1 MSKML
6 KNKKNITFV
15 IFSRA
20 NYNSI
25 KSVISEVKKNNK
37 LFNYR
42 LIVGASAVGRKFG
55 NIVNLIK
62 KDGFKVHHEIN
73 NNVES
78 SGLDSM
84 VKTTALGML
93 ELAEIFKNHKPD
105 LVFTVGDRFETM
117 ATAITSSYMNI
128 PLAHTMGGEVTGT
141 IDESVRHA
149 ITKLAHL
156 HFVSNKDSY
165 NRVIK
170 LGENKKYV
178 FNVGCPRNDLL
189 KQIINKNKNK
199 KQSILK
205 NIYMHGVG
213 DMMKINKN
221 ENFLIILQH
230 PVTTEY
236 DSSNKQIKKTFAA
249 IQKIDLKKIILWPN
263 ADAGYEQISSEIR
276 KLREK
281 NELKNYRVI
290 KNLPIEDYAI
300 LLNRASCIVG
310 NSSSA
315 IRDGS
320 FIGTPAVNIGTRQNS
335 RLHGSNVINVKN
347 DEKKIFFA
355 INKQIKI
362 KKYRSSRIY
371 GNGDA
376 AKKIVKILK
385 KLEKIDIQKKI
396 NY

>member
-1 MSKML
+1 MSKIL
-6 KNKKNITFV
+6 NKKKKIIFV

-25 KSVISEVKKNNK
+25 KSVILEIKRNKK
-37 LFNYR
+37 FFEYCVV
-42 LIVGASAVGRKFG
+42 VGASAIGKKFG
-55 NIVNLIK
+55 NVVDLIK
-62 KDGFKVHHEIN
+62 KDGIKVHHEIN
-73 NNVES
+73 NTVES
-78 SGLDSM
+78 YELGSM

-93 ELAEIFKNHKPD
+93 ELTEIFKNRQPD
-105 LVFTVGDRFETM
+105 IVFTVGDRFETM
-117 ATAITSSYMNI
+117 ATAITSAYMNI

-141 IDESVRHA
+141 LDESIRHS

-170 LGENKKYV
+170 LGENKNFV

-189 KQIINKNKNK
+189 K
-199 KQSILK
+199 SILTK
-205 NIYMHGVG
+205 GKKDSIYNRIHKFGVG
-213 DMMKINKN
+213 DIKKINKN
-221 ENFLIILQH
+221 EKYLIVLQH

-236 DSSNKQIKKTFAA
+236 TNSNFQMKKTLSA
-249 IQKIDLKKIILWPN
+249 IQKFDMKKIILWPN
-263 ADAGYEQISSEIR
+263 ADAGYEKISHEIR

-281 NELKNYRVI
+281 NELKDYRVI

-300 LLNRASCIVG
+300 LLDRASCIVG

-335 RLHGSNVINVKN
+335 RLRGPNVINATYN
-347 DEKKIFFA
+347 
-355 INKQIKI
+355 INKIYSSI
-362 KKYRSSRIY
+362 KKQLKKKKYKSSYIY
-371 GNGDA
+371 GNGKA
-376 AKKIVKILK
+376 ANKIVKILK
-385 KLEKIDIQKKI
+385 KIKKINIQKKI

>member
-6 KNKKNITFV
+6 RNKKNITFV

-25 KSVISEVKKNNK
+25 KSVILEVKKNSK
-37 LFNYR
+37 FFNYR
-42 LIVGASAVGRKFG
+42 LIVGASAVGHKFG
-55 NIVNLIK
+55 NIINLIK

-117 ATAITSSYMNI
+117 ATAITASYMNI

-141 IDESVRHA
+141 IDESIRHA

-170 LGENKKYV
+170 LGEKKKYV

-189 KQIINKNKNK
+189 KQIINQNKNE
-199 KQSILK
+199 SILK
-205 NIYMHGVG
+205 NIHKYGVG
-213 DMMKINKN
+213 DMMKIDKN

-236 DSSNKQIKKTFAA
+236 NSSDQQIKKTFAA
-249 IQKIDLKKIILWPN
+249 IQKFDLKKIILWPN
-263 ADAGYEQISSEIR
+263 ADAGYEKISLEIR

-281 NELKNYRVI
+281 NVLKNYRII
-290 KNLPIEDYAI
+290 KNLPIEEYAI

-335 RLHGSNVINVKN
+335 RLHGPNVINVKN

-355 INKQIKI
+355 IKKQIKI
-362 KKYRSSRIY
+362 KKYRLSRIY
-371 GNGDA
+371 GNGDT
-376 AKKIVKILK
+376 AKKIVEILK

>member
-6 KNKKNITFV
+6 NKKKNITFI

-62 KDGFKVHHEIN
+62 KDGFKVHHKIN

-141 IDESVRHA
+141 IDESIRHA

-189 KQIINKNKNK
+189 KQIINKSK
-199 KQSILK
+199 KESILQ
-205 NIYMHGVG
+205 NIHMHGVG
-213 DMMKINKN
+213 DMMKIDKN

-249 IQKIDLKKIILWPN
+249 LQKIDLKKIILWPN

-281 NELKNYRVI
+281 NKLKNYRII

-320 FIGTPAVNIGTRQNS
+320 FIGTPAVNIGTRQHS
-335 RLHGSNVINVKN
+335 RLHGPNVIDVKN
-347 DEKKIFFA
+347 DEDKIYSA
-355 INKQIKI
+355 IRRQIKV
-362 KKYRSSRIY
+362 KKFKSSKIY
-371 GNGDA
+371 GSGDA
-376 AKKIVKILK
+376 AKKIIKILK
-385 KLEKIDIQKKI
+385 KLNTIDIQKKI

>member
-6 KNKKNITFV
+6 NKKKNITFV

-62 KDGFKVHHEIN
+62 KDGFKVHHKIN

-93 ELAEIFKNHKPD
+93 ELAEIFKSHKPD

-141 IDESVRHA
+141 IDESIRHA

-189 KQIINKNKNK
+189 RQIINKNKNE
-199 KQSILK
+199 SILK
-205 NIYMHGVG
+205 GIHMHGVG

-236 DSSNKQIKKTFAA
+236 DNSNEQIKKTFAA

-281 NELKNYRVI
+281 NKLKNYRII

-320 FIGTPAVNIGTRQNS
+320 FIGTPAVNIGTRQHS
-335 RLHGSNVINVKN
+335 RLHGPNVIDVKN
-347 DEKKIFFA
+347 DEDKIYSA
-355 INKQIKI
+355 IRRQIKV
-362 KKYRSSRIY
+362 KKFKSSKIY
-371 GNGDA
+371 GSGDA
-376 AKKIVKILK
+376 AKKIIKILK
-385 KLEKIDIQKKI
+385 KLNTIDIQKKI

>member
-1 MSKML
+1 MMSDS
-6 KNKKNITFV
+6 KKTINFV

-25 KSVISEVKKNNK
+25 KSVILETKKNK
-37 LFNYR
+37 KFFNYR
-42 LIVGASAVGRKFG
+42 VIVGASAISKKFG
-55 NIVNLIK
+55 SVVDLIK

-73 NNVES
+73 NIVES
-78 SGLDSM
+78 SGLESM

-93 ELAEIFKNHKPD
+93 ELSEIFRNNKPD

-141 IDESVRHA
+141 IDESVRHS

-165 NRVIK
+165 ERVIK
-170 LGENKKYV
+170 LGENKNFV

-189 KQIINKNKNK
+189 KEIVK
-199 KQSILK
+199 KDKKRSIFK
-205 NIYMHGVG
+205 NIYKHGVG
-213 DMMKINKN
+213 DIKKIKKN
-221 ENFLIILQH
+221 EKFLIVLQH

-236 DSSNKQIKKTFAA
+236 DSSNDQIKKTLNA
-249 IQKIDLKKIILWPN
+249 INKINITKIILWPN
-263 ADAGYEQISSEIR
+263 ADAGYEKISSVIR
-276 KLREK
+276 RFREK
-281 NELKNYRVI
+281 NELNNYRII

-300 LLNRASCIVG
+300 LLKNASCIVG

-335 RLHGSNVINVKN
+335 RLQGPNVINVSYN
-347 DEKKIFFA
+347 DAKIYAA
-355 INKQIKI
+355 IKKQIKI
-362 KKYRSSRIY
+362 KKYKSSNIY
-371 GNGDA
+371 GDGNA
-376 AKKIVKILK
+376 SKKIIKILIKLK
-385 KLEKIDIQKKI
+385 KINIQKKI

>member
-1 MSKML
+1 
-6 KNKKNITFV
+6 
-15 IFSRA
+15 
-20 NYNSI
+20 
-25 KSVISEVKKNNK
+25 
-37 LFNYR
+37 

-141 IDESVRHA
+141 IDESIRHA

-189 KQIINKNKNK
+189 KQIINKNKK
-199 KQSILK
+199 ESILQ
-205 NIYMHGVG
+205 NIHMHGVG
-213 DMMKINKN
+213 DMMKIDKN

-281 NELKNYRVI
+281 NKLKNYRII

-320 FIGTPAVNIGTRQNS
+320 FIGTPAVNIGTRQHS
-335 RLHGSNVINVKN
+335 RLHGPNVIDVKN
-347 DEKKIFFA
+347 DEDKIYSA
-355 INKQIKI
+355 IRRQIKV
-362 KKYRSSRIY
+362 KKFKSSKIY
-371 GNGDA
+371 GSGDA
-376 AKKIVKILK
+376 AKKIIKILK
-385 KLEKIDIQKKI
+385 KLNTIDIQKKI